1 METALDLIF
10 LEPCLFK
17 NLLVR
22 EKRNRGACL
31 AGAADDRQKSLL
43 QRNGRYTALIAVV
56 VSTALAAARHI
67 QPFRQCVDNR

>member
-31 AGAADDRQKSLL
+31 AGAADDRQKSSGMVGTP
-43 QRNGRYTALIAVV
+43 R
-56 VSTALAAARHI
+56 S
-67 QPFRQCVDNR
+67 